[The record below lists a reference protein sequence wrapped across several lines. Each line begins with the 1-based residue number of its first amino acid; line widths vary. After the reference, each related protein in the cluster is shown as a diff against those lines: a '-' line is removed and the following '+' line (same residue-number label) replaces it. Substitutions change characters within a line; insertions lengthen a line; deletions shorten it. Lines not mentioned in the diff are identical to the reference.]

1 MFENEGRAAK
11 AGAVGLAVPVLGV
24 LVCLGVFLSIFCR
37 HAPGLVTSFAKL
49 FFAPLP
55 KRV

>member
-1 MFENEGRAAK
+1 VLWGS
-11 AGAVGLAVPVLGV
+11 AVSVLGV